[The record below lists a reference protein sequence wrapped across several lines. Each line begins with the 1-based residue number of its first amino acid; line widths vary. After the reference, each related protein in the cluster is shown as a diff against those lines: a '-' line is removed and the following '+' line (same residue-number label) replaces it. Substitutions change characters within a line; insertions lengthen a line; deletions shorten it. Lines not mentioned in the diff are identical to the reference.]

1 MIHNSPFISPMK
13 ESHLRQLSYLF
24 VIILLIA
31 CSFLMVTVAQTLRQ
45 TQKTTQPISDLMQQ
59 LFIEATPVILPDP
72 VIIVHEINELAR
84 LETASM
90 ELEKV
95 IRAERDQDLLWGALG
110 ETLIFVAYGEV
121 IAGVDLAKM
130 QPADMQVID
139 PDTVMVYLPDAEIF
153 VATLNNQRSYVANR
167 DTGILTNS
175 DPTLETQV
183 RQAAEQ
189 EILEAAL
196 EAGILG
202 RANQNA
208 ESYMKTFLTN
218 LGFENVIFTDAP
230 PPPAPPYEQEI
241 PKGYTLTPAP

>member
-1 MIHNSPFISPMK
+1 MK
-13 ESHLRQLSYLF
+13 ESRLRQLIYLF

-31 CSFLMVTVAQTLRQ
+31 CSFLIVTVAQTLRQ
-45 TQKTTQPISDLMQQ
+45 TQETTQPITDLMQQ

-72 VIIVHEINELAR
+72 VVIVHEINELAR

-139 PDTVMVYLPDAEIF
+139 PDTVMVYLPDVEIF
-153 VATLNNQRSYVANR
+153 VATLDNQRSYVADR
-167 DTGILTNS
+167 DTGVLTNS

-196 EAGILG
+196 EAGIL
-202 RANQNA
+202 REANQNA
-208 ESYMKTFLTN
+208 ETYMRTFLNN

-230 PPPAPPYEQEI
+230 PPPAPPYEQEL

>member
-1 MIHNSPFISPMK
+1 MK

>member
-1 MIHNSPFISPMK
+1 MK
-13 ESHLRQLSYLF
+13 ESRLRQLTYLF

-31 CSFLMVTVAQTLRQ
+31 CSFLIVTVAQTLRQ
-45 TQKTTQPISDLMQQ
+45 TQETTQPISDLMQQ

-72 VIIVHEINELAR
+72 VVIVHEINELAR

-121 IAGVDLAKM
+121 IAGVDLAKI

-139 PDTVMVYLPDAEIF
+139 PDTVMIYLPDAEIF
-153 VATLNNQRSYVANR
+153 VATLDNQRSYVADR
-167 DTGILTNS
+167 DTGILTDS

-196 EAGILG
+196 EAGIL
-202 RANQNA
+202 REANQNA
-208 ESYMKTFLTN
+208 EAYMRTFLNN
-218 LGFENVIFTDAP
+218 LGFENVVFTDAP
-230 PPPAPPYEQEI
+230 PPPAPPYEQEL